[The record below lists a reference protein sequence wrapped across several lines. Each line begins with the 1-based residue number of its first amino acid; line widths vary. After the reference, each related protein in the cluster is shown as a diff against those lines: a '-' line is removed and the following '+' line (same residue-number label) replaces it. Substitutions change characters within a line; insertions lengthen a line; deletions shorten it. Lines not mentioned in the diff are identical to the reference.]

1 MAKFKGITFVLIL
14 LFSTPST
21 ALNLAGVDQPLEDG
35 LYDNR
40 SCNDLYMQASAL
52 EQDTYIYKASI
63 YNDKRTRAAGYVM
76 TVFTPAIYYLG
87 FNAYQ
92 NYKAQIRSEIAFSK
106 IEEIRFR
113 MAEKRCFEQN

>member
-1 MAKFKGITFVLIL
+1 MEIVKYITYISFL
-14 LFSTPST
+14 LFSTQST

-52 EQDTYIYKASI
+52 EQDTFIYKTNI
-63 YNDKRTRAAGYVM
+63 YNDKRTVVASYAM
-76 TVFTPAIYYLG
+76 TVFAPAIYYLG
-87 FNAYQ
+87 YNVYQ
-92 NYKAQIRSEIAFSK
+92 NHKAQMRSEIALSE
-106 IEEIRFR
+106 IEVIRFR